1 MIAPNKAI
9 IFFCSDGNSLV
20 NFRGT
25 LIKDFISKGYT
36 VSAIA
41 PNISSENKKFLQILN
56 VKLDLISFQRKSLNP
71 FSAAISFISVVKIIK
86 ATRPQLVFSYTHKPV
101 VLGAL
106 ASYLCRVPKI
116 ISLIT
121 GTGHIFDQHNLVTR
135 IKRLIGLIGF
145 KLALKVSHFVIFQ
158 NKDDQSLFINLDLV
172 DSLKT
177 SVVNGSGVD
186 LEHFYQSPLP
196 SELTFLCLARLI
208 KSKGLHEYANAC
220 KLVRAK
226 IPNAKF
232 LLGGSPDI
240 HNDSIDINEIKKT
253 WKDKYGIDYIGY
265 VQDPREAIKKCSV
278 YVLLSY
284 NEGTPRTVLEA
295 MAMGRPII
303 TTDVNGCR
311 ETVQNSVNGYLV
323 PMFDHE
329 NAANHMLEF
338 TDIELIQNMGAES
351 RKYCEIKYDVNK
363 VNASIFKIL
372 ES

>member
-1 MIAPNKAI
+1 MGRNKAI

-25 LIKDFISKGYT
+25 LIEDFINKGYQ

-41 PNISSENKKFLQILN
+41 PNISCENKKFLQQLE
-56 VKLDLISFQRKSLNP
+56 VKVSLISFQRKSLNP
-71 FSAAISFISVVKIIK
+71 FSAVFSLISIIKIIK
-86 ATRPQLVFSYTHKPV
+86 ATRPQFVFSYTHKPV

-106 ASYLCRVPKI
+106 ASYLCGVPKI
-116 ISLIT
+116 VSLIT
-121 GTGHIFDQHNLVTR
+121 GTGHIFDNYSLVTR
-135 IKRLIGLIGF
+135 IKRFIGLMGF
-145 KLALKVSHFVIFQ
+145 RFALRVSHFVIFQ
-158 NKDDQSLFINLDLV
+158 NKDDRYLFINLGLV

-186 LEHFYQSPLP
+186 LEHFHHSSLP

-208 KSKGLHEYANAC
+208 KSKGLREYANAC
-220 KLVRAK
+220 KIVRAQH
-226 IPNAKF
+226 PNATF

-240 HNDSIDINEIKKT
+240 HNDSIDINEIKAT
-253 WKDKYGIDYIGY
+253 WKNKYGIDYIGY
-265 VQDPREAIKKCSV
+265 IQDARDAIKKCNV

-311 ETVQNSVNGYLV
+311 ETVQHGINGYLV
-323 PMFDHE
+323 PMQDHKS
-329 NAANHMLEF
+329 AANHMLEF
-338 TDIELIQNMGAES
+338 TDTELIKNMGAES
-351 RKYCEIKYDVNK
+351 RKYCEIKYDVVR
-363 VNASIFKIL
+363 VNASIFEIL
-372 ES
+372 EI